1 VPTDLTG
8 EPDLLDTPGAGPAAI
23 RGAALRVGAYGLGAL
38 LSVIAAALLFRH
50 LGLIDIGRYT
60 IVISMI
66 ALVGGLSDAGLTSIG
81 MRELSVQSGPARR
94 VTSSDLLGVRIVI
107 SVLGVAGMVIFS
119 LLAGYADVVVTGVL
133 IGGVGLVLQS
143 CQSTLSLS
151 LLSRLRLGWISA
163 IGLAGQATSVLLI
176 AVLVAANARL
186 LAFVAVTIPAA
197 AVGLVLTV
205 IKVRGD
211 VPLIP
216 TLHRKRWRRLLR
228 MVLPYS
234 IAVAATA
241 IYLQMS
247 VVLVSLIANAHQL
260 GLFSTSFRI
269 VTALMPIPGLL
280 VGSVFPI
287 FARAARDDKA
297 RLAYAVDR
305 VFQTSLILGV
315 WIALAV
321 AIGAPVAI
329 QIITGGG
336 SFKAAN
342 GVLAIQGLALGPM
355 FIGTVW
361 GNVLLSLQ
369 RLRAIMYFNLAFLAV
384 GAVLVGVLVSVDG
397 ARGAAIGNAAIE
409 TIEAIVGGIVV
420 VRNDPRLMPSLAS
433 LPRVALAAA
442 IGAAPILLD
451 APAVVELVL
460 SSAAYAAALVALRLI
475 PAELTDEIRRLRARR

>member
-1 VPTDLTG
+1 M
-8 EPDLLDTPGAGPAAI
+8 
-23 RGAALRVGAYGLGAL
+23 
-38 LSVIAAALLFRH
+38 LSVISGALLFRH

-60 IVISMI
+60 IVLSIVG
-66 ALVGGLSDAGLTSIG
+66 LVSGLSDAGLTSIG
-81 MRELSVQSGPARR
+81 IRELSVQSGQARR
-94 VTSSDLLGVRIVI
+94 VTSSDLLGVRMVI

-119 LLAGYADVVVTGVL
+119 LLAGYADIVVTGAL
-133 IGGVGLVLQS
+133 IGGAGLLLQS

-151 LLSRLRLGWISA
+151 LLSRLRLGWVSLITLS
-163 IGLAGQATSVLLI
+163 GQATSVVLI
-176 AVLVAANARL
+176 AVLVVAGAGV
-186 LAFVAVTIPAA
+186 LAFIAVIIPATAVT
-197 AVGLVLTV
+197 LVLTV

-216 TLHRKRWRRLLR
+216 TLHRERSRRLLR

-234 IAVAATA
+234 IAVAAA
-241 IYLQMS
+241 AVYLQLS
-247 VVLVSLIANAHQL
+247 VLLVSLIANERQL
-260 GLFSTSFRI
+260 GLFSASFRV

-315 WIALAV
+315 WVSLSL

-336 SFKAAN
+336 SFKDAS

-355 FIGTVW
+355 FIGAVW

-369 RLRAIMYFNLAFLAV
+369 RLRAIMYFNLGFLAV
-384 GAVLVGVLVSVDG
+384 SAVLVGVLVNLDG
-397 ARGAAIGNAAIE
+397 ARGAAIGDAVTESIAAL
-409 TIEAIVGGIVV
+409 VGGIIVF
-420 VRNDPRLMPSLAS
+420 RSDPQLTPSLAS
-433 LPRVALAAA
+433 LPRVAVAAA
-442 IGAAPILLD
+442 FGAAPVLLS
-451 APAVVELVL
+451 APAIVKLLLSTGIFVIAVVV
-460 SSAAYAAALVALRLI
+460 LRLI
-475 PAELTDEIRRLRARR
+475 PAEFLDEVKRLRDRG